1 MNQTIAPAQGTDDFG
16 SQLVGRLLSL
26 TEIDTVG
33 GGDYGMCGPYTQYS
47 MSGGSS
53 YTQSGGD
60 YKQSGGSYNMKC

>member
-33 GGDYGMCGPYTQYS
+33 GGDYGMCGSYEQYTR
-47 MSGGSS
+47 SGGS

-60 YKQSGGSYNMKC
+60 YTQTGGSYNMKC